1 MEEEESEAKLL
12 FWKTLLLTFFKL
24 LNNWRTNFWHD
35 IKIQFYTFSVPP
47 SAGSEFSALIYHA
60 N

>member
-24 LNNWRTNFWHD
+24 LN
-35 IKIQFYTFSVPP
+35 KEETF
-47 SAGSEFSALIYHA
+47 GTI
-60 N
+60 